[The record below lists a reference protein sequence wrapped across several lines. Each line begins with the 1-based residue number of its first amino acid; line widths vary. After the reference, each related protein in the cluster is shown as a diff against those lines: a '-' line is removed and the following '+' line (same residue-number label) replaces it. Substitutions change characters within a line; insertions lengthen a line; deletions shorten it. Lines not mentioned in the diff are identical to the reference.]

1 MSNLDASP
9 ALTEGRT
16 CSLEAHTAHEAPP
29 LAPQTGSR
37 LLLARRADER
47 LVELVRQGDAAA
59 FEVLYD
65 RYNLRILSFCR
76 HMLGS
81 QQDGEDATQHAFVA
95 LHRHIVGDDR
105 PVDVKPWLFQV
116 ARNRCLSIIRSRR
129 EHADVDDPVLQPA
142 TEGLADSVQRRSD
155 LRELLGDLHHLPDDQ
170 RAALLL
176 SSLGDLSGDQI
187 AEVIGCRPQKVKA
200 LVFQARTSLMNE
212 RDARNTD
219 CAEVR
224 EQLATLRG
232 GALLRGPLR
241 RHVRHCDGCRAYR
254 DATRKQREALALLL
268 PVIPTAGLKAA
279 TMSTA
284 LGGGAAAAAGGAAA
298 TATGGGIAA
307 GLAAGGKAGFAKLV
321 VAAAVASGGIGAG
334 VVEVHHLATKGAGEG
349 NVPAVQHERN
359 SGHSTA
365 APGTTSV
372 ATTPLGTA
380 NTKHPTGKG
389 HNGHHGKPTSSPAQ
403 SPNAATGKGIAGTQ
417 PGHGSGT
424 TGKAGAPG
432 QLKPHPPKPART
444 HVKARGRLLHKPATK
459 PAPTAPVHPDKPA
472 EPAKP
477 ETSGQT
483 QQPTTTTDAV
493 TTTEQSVTTGAING
507 ASQK

>member
-1 MSNLDASP
+1 MSNLSASP

-16 CSLEAHTAHEAPP
+16 CSLEAHTAHEAPTITP
-29 LAPQTGSR
+29 RTGSR
-37 LLLARRADER
+37 LLLAKRADER

-81 QQDGEDATQHAFVA
+81 QQDGEDATQHTFVA
-95 LHRHIVGDDR
+95 LHRHITGDDR
-105 PVDVKPWLFQV
+105 AVDVKPWLFQV
-116 ARNRCLSIIRSRR
+116 ARNRCLSIIRARR
-129 EHADVDDPVLQPA
+129 EHADVDDPVIQPA

-155 LRELLGDLHHLPDDQ
+155 LRELLGDLHELPEDQ

-212 RDARNTD
+212 RDARNTNCD
-219 CAEVR
+219 DVR

-232 GALLRGPLR
+232 GALLRGSLR

-268 PVIPTAGLKAA
+268 PVIPAAGLKAA
-279 TMSTA
+279 TMSAA
-284 LGGGAAAAAGGAAA
+284 LGGGAGAAAGGAAA
-298 TATGGGIAA
+298 TATGGGVVA
-307 GLAAGGKAGFAKLV
+307 GLAAGGKAGAAKLA
-321 VAAAVASGGIGAG
+321 VAAVLASGGVGAG
-334 VVEVHHLATKGAGEG
+334 VAEVHHLATKDSGNGNAPAARHHGTANGGQPGA
-349 NVPAVQHERN
+349 V
-359 SGHSTA
+359 
-365 APGTTSV
+365 GTSSV
-372 ATTPLGTA
+372 ATTPIGTA
-380 NTKHPTGKG
+380 HAKHATGKS
-389 HNGHHGKPTSSPAQ
+389 HHGKPTSSPAQ

-432 QLKPHPPKPART
+432 QLKT
-444 HVKARGRLLHKPATK
+444 HKHSKTHARGRILHSKPAHPVT
-459 PAPTAPVHPDKPA
+459 PVHTAPTHPI
-472 EPAKP
+472 KP
-477 ETSGQT
+477 EQPATPEPSAQS
-483 QQPTTTTDAV
+483 QQQSTTDSVTTTD
-493 TTTEQSVTTGAING
+493 QSVTTGLING
-507 ASQK
+507 ASKK